1 MQHTQQDETIL
12 RTEPKKDI
20 DALISRADPGW
31 MVSERKTPP
40 PSGVFFLPLSLQFP
54 LFWI

>member
-12 RTEPKKDI
+12 RTEPKEDI
-20 DALISRADPGW
+20 DDLIFRADPGW
-31 MVSERKTPP
+31 MVSEQKTPP
-40 PSGVFFLPLSLQFP
+40 PWGCFFLPLSLQFP